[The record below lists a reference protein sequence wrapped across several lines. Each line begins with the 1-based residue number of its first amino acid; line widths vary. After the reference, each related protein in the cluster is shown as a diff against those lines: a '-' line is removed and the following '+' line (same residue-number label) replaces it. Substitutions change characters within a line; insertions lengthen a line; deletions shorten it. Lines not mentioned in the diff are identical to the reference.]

1 MRRIPNVVALT
12 VLLALALAPSGCG
25 TTAPPEGSVRTT
37 ITTPSGIDLDAIEL
51 GDGPKVVVLSHGAT
65 GTKEDFYPVADAF
78 ASDGWR
84 VIAYDAPGV
93 GESTGTNGRDREEAL
108 TAVVDHARETG
119 ARQIVLLGGSMGAGL
134 SLAMA
139 APLRADAVVSLS
151 APATAY
157 DALDA
162 ARAMPDDIAVFVT
175 AAEDNEPYASE
186 AREIADAAGVEAMV
200 VSGSGHGSG
209 VFNGHPE
216 LLAQV
221 IAWADEAVAGSGT
234 SEASAGASPTP

>member
-1 MRRIPNVVALT
+1 MRRIPHALALAT
-12 VLLALALAPSGCG
+12 ALALALSGCG
-25 TTAPPEGSVRTT
+25 AAAPPEGSTRIT
-37 ITTPSGIDLDAIEL
+37 ITTSTGIDLDAIEL
-51 GDGPKVVVLSHGAT
+51 GGGPKVAVLSHGAT
-65 GTKEDFYPVADAF
+65 GTKEDFYPVAEAF
-78 ASDGWR
+78 AADGWR

-119 ARQIVLLGGSMGAGL
+119 TRAVVLVGGSMGAGL

-162 ARAMPDDIAVFVT
+162 AHAMPDDIAAFVA

-186 AREIADAAGVEAMV
+186 ARDIADAAGVAV
-200 VSGSGHGSG
+200 VIVSGSGHGSG

-216 LLAQV
+216 LLVRV

-234 SEASAGASPTP
+234 NVASAEASPTP

>member
-1 MRRIPNVVALT
+1 MRRYPI
-12 VLLALALAPSGCG
+12 ALALVATLVTAACG
-25 TTAPPEGSVRTT
+25 KPAPPEGSTRTT
-37 ITTPSGIDLDAIEL
+37 ITTPSGFELDAVEL
-51 GDGPKVVVLSHGAT
+51 GDGPKVAVLSHGAT
-65 GTKEDFYPVADAF
+65 GTKEDFYPIAEAFVA
-78 ASDGWR
+78 DGWR

-93 GESTGTNGRDREEAL
+93 GDSTGTAGSDREEAL

-119 ARQIVLLGGSMGAGL
+119 AEAVVLIGGSMGAGL

-139 APLRADAVVSLS
+139 APLHADAVVSLS

-186 AREIADAAGVEAMV
+186 ARQIADAAGVEAV
-200 VSGSGHGSG
+200 LVSGSGHGSG
-209 VFNGHPE
+209 VFKDHPE
-216 LLAQV
+216 LLAMV
-221 IAWADEAVAGSGT
+221 IAWADEAVAST
-234 SEASAGASPTP
+234 ASPSPGG